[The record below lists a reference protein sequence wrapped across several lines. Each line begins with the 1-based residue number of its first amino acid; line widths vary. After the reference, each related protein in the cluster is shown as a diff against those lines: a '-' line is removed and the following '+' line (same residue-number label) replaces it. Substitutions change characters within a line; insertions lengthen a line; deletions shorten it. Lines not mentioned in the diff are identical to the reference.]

1 MTGYERSMLMIA
13 RLIRFAGLV
22 VAGILVAGILLIV
35 FEANP
40 SNSIVEAVT
49 DAAKWLA
56 GPFHDLFS
64 LDKRKTR
71 IAVNWGI
78 AAAVYFFV
86 ASLIATLIARG
97 AVAGGSRWR
106 RRTAT

>member
-1 MTGYERSMLMIA
+1 MLMLA
-13 RLIRFAGLV
+13 RIIRFVGLV
-22 VAGILVAGILLIV
+22 VAAILVAGILLIV
-35 FEANP
+35 LEAKP

-86 ASLIATLIARG
+86 AALVASLLARG
-97 AVAGGSRWR
+97 SAAGRSRWR
-106 RRTAT
+106 RRRTSA